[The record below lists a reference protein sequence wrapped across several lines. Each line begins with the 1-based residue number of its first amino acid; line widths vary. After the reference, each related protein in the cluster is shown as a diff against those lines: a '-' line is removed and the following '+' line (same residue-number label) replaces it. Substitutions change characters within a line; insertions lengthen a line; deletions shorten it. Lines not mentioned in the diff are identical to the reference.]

1 MLLFGKTN
9 RLPVMLQAEAA
20 ECGLCCLAMV
30 AGYFGYHTDLVTLR
44 REIGVS
50 MRGITLKSLM
60 QMSEHLHLS
69 PRPLKLSLDE
79 MRQLKLPAILHW
91 NLDHYVVLSKV
102 SRDKITIHDPA
113 VGKRTYS
120 LAEAGQHFSGI
131 ALELSP
137 RTEFLAGNHG
147 DKLRLWSFWSG
158 AQGLRGSLLQILL
171 LSFFVQF
178 FSLAV
183 PFYMQVVVDDVLV
196 KHDQDL
202 LTLLAFSFI
211 LLTVTSVATKTLRE
225 FSSLYLVNQLNYN
238 IGNSILHHLIRLPM
252 QYFESRHI
260 GDVISRFDSLK
271 PIQHFITG
279 SSIAVVID
287 GLLALTTLGLMLVY
301 SPILA
306 GVVFLAVALYAI
318 FRIVQ
323 FRPLRAANHENIS
336 ATAKLDTLFIE
347 SIKALQS
354 IKLGGKEI
362 ERQNSWR
369 NQFANSINTEARIG
383 RLKISYEAANELL
396 TGTEYVVVIFLG
408 ARAVIDN
415 ELSIGMLYAFM
426 AYRTNFS
433 NAVISIVN
441 QLLQYW
447 MLGLH
452 LERVSDIT
460 QTALE
465 TGLETH
471 STLILPISG
480 ELEAKSISFR
490 YSPSDPQV
498 FSDFSL
504 RIAPGSFVALF
515 GPSGIGKTTLLKV
528 LMGPLEPE
536 TGVLEVDG
544 IPLSGLGARSYR
556 RSIAAVMQ
564 SDSLFSG
571 SIRENIAF
579 FDASPDFN
587 LIREACQQ
595 AEIHAEILLSPMGYD
610 SLIGDM
616 GSSLS
621 GGQQQ
626 RLLIA
631 RALYQNPRILFLD
644 EGTAHVDSAKE
655 EKIMSNLKLKGLTCI
670 FVTHNPELLKFA
682 DTIVE
687 WTGPNQIR
695 VC

>member
-79 MRQLKLPAILHW
+79 VPQLKLPAILHW

-102 SRDKITIHDPA
+102 GRDKITIHDPA
-113 VGKRTYS
+113 VGKRSYS
-120 LAEAGQHFSGI
+120 FAEAGQHFSGI

-171 LSFFVQF
+171 LSFFVQL

-202 LTLLAFSFI
+202 LTLLAFGFI
-211 LLTVTSVATKTLRE
+211 LLTLTSVATKALRE
-225 FSSLYLVNQLNYN
+225 FSSLYLANQLNYN
-238 IGNSILHHLIRLPM
+238 IGNSVLHHLIRLPM
-252 QYFESRHI
+252 EYFESRHI

-279 SSIAVVID
+279 SSIAVVVD
-287 GLLALTTLGLMLVY
+287 GLLAVSTLSLMLVY
-301 SPILA
+301 SPFLA
-306 GVVFLAVALYAI
+306 GVVLLAVSLYAL
-318 FRIVQ
+318 FRVVQ
-323 FRPLRAANHENIS
+323 FRPLRNANHENI
-336 ATAKLDTLFIE
+336 AAIAKLDSLFIE
-347 SIKALQS
+347 SIRALQS
-354 IKLGGKEI
+354 IKLNSKET

-383 RLKISYEAANELL
+383 RLQISYGAANNLL
-396 TGTEYVVVIFLG
+396 TGTEYVIVIFLG
-408 ARAVIDN
+408 AKAVIAN
-415 ELSIGMLYAFM
+415 EMSIGMLYAFM

-433 NAVISIVN
+433 DAIISVVN

-460 QTALE
+460 KSALE
-465 TGLETH
+465 PGLEIE
-471 STLILPISG
+471 STLVLPVSG
-480 ELEAKSISFR
+480 EFEAKNLSYR
-490 YSPSDPQV
+490 YSPTDPLI
-498 FSDFSL
+498 FSNFSL
-504 RIAPGSFVALF
+504 RVPQGSFVALY
-515 GPSGIGKTTLLKV
+515 GPSGVGKTTLLKV
-528 LMGPLEPE
+528 LMGLLEPE
-536 TGVLEVDG
+536 SGQLEIDG
-544 IPLSGLGARSYR
+544 IPLVGLGTRSYR
-556 RSIAAVMQ
+556 KNIAAVMQ

-571 SIRENIAF
+571 SVRENIVF
-579 FDASPDFN
+579 FDASPD
-587 LIREACQQ
+587 LAKIKEACEQ
-595 AEIHAEILLSPMGYD
+595 AEIHADIVSSPMGYD

-626 RLLIA
+626 RILIA
-631 RALYQNPRILFLD
+631 RALYQCPKILFLD
-644 EGTAHVDSAKE
+644 EGTAHVDSATE
-655 EKIMSNLKLKGLTCI
+655 QKIMSNLKSRGLTCVY
-670 FVTHNPELLKFA
+670 VTHNPDLLNFA
-682 DTIVE
+682 DQIVE
-687 WTGPNQIR
+687 WTGFNELN
-695 VC
+695 VT